1 MLENLQALS
10 LDEIRAQYQTYLR
23 QQSSKS
29 EATIRTSMST
39 AFYLWQKK
47 GADVFWS
54 VVSSDSFETEAH
66 AILHELLRKAGQTS
80 SVSNYLS
87 HLRCFRKFAQNQT
100 SVVCSLPPTASFP
113 QMGKRPSLLP
123 APTVEQAQ
131 SYLATWWELENYRLQ
146 EQALDRIFFKL
157 CPHNTEISDI
167 LLKTSVLNDFYSTNI
182 YNVYPVAKHIL
193 SLQIDKRL
201 SSGDLSLVE
210 DIQKIPVQGRIL
222 NFYSFAT
229 KYCSHHKPL
238 DYPIYDFYVD
248 QVLRYYRKVDHF
260 AKFQNKDLKNYVR
273 FKSILKQFQQF
284 YGLERY
290 NLKQLDRYLWLLG
303 KESFNRYK

>member
-1 MLENLQALS
+1 M
-10 LDEIRAQYQTYLR
+10 
-23 QQSSKS
+23 
-29 EATIRTSMST
+29 
-39 AFYLWQKK
+39 
-47 GADVFWS
+47 
-54 VVSSDSFETEAH
+54 
-66 AILHELLRKAGQTS
+66 
-80 SVSNYLS
+80 
-87 HLRCFRKFAQNQT
+87 
-100 SVVCSLPPTASFP
+100 
-113 QMGKRPSLLP
+113 
-123 APTVEQAQ
+123 
-131 SYLATWWELENYRLQ
+131 
-146 EQALDRIFFKL
+146 
-157 CPHNTEISDI
+157 
-167 LLKTSVLNDFYSTNI
+167 LNDFYSTNI